1 MNLAELIADLY
12 TNLLFVIKK
21 IAKKNNISSSQL
33 LCIYVIP
40 SEGISQSDLAKILCL
55 DLSTLSRNL
64 DKLLF
69 KKIDNKTHSSLDH
82 RKQTVILT
90 DKGEKL
96 YIQIL
101 YDLNQAL
108 NMLYDFSDNSD
119 DFDTIIT
126 SISQFNWLLCKKR
139 YKDVSF

>member
-21 IAKKNNISSSQL
+21 TSKKNNISSSQL
-33 LCIYVIP
+33 LCVYAIP

-64 DKLLF
+64 DKLLL
-69 KKIDNKTHSSLDH
+69 KKIVNKTHSSLDN
-82 RKQTVILT
+82 RKQTIFLT
-90 DKGEKL
+90 EVGEKL
-96 YIQIL
+96 YLEIL
-101 YDLNQAL
+101 SDLNQSL
-108 NMLYDFSDNSD
+108 NILYDFSDNSD

>member
-21 IAKKNNISSSQL
+21 IAKNNNISSSQL
-33 LCIYVIP
+33 LCVYAIP

-64 DKLLF
+64 DKLLL
-69 KKIDNKTHSSLDH
+69 KKIVNKTNSLLDN
-82 RKQTVILT
+82 RKQNIFLT
-90 DKGEKL
+90 DDGEKL
-96 YIQIL
+96 YIEIL

-108 NMLYDFSDNSD
+108 KTLYDFSDNSE
-119 DFDTIIT
+119 DFDTIMT

>member
-69 KKIDNKTHSSLDH
+69 KKIVNKTHSSLDH

>member
-12 TNLLFVIKK
+12 TNLLFVIKQ

-33 LCIYVIP
+33 LCVYAIP

-64 DKLLF
+64 DKLLL
-69 KKIDNKTHSSLDH
+69 KKIVNKTHSSLDN
-82 RKQTVILT
+82 RKQTIVLT
-90 DKGEKL
+90 KEGEKL
-96 YIQIL
+96 YIDIL
-101 YDLNQAL
+101 SDLNQSL
-108 NMLYDFSDNSD
+108 NILYDFSDNSD

-126 SISQFNWLLCKKR
+126 SISQFNWLLCKRR

>member
-33 LCIYVIP
+33 LCVYAIP

-119 DFDTIIT
+119 DFDTIIN

>member
-21 IAKKNNISSSQL
+21 IAKKNKISSSQL
-33 LCIYVIP
+33 LCVYAIP

-64 DKLLF
+64 DKLLL
-69 KKIDNKTHSSLDH
+69 KKIVNKTHSSLDN
-82 RKQTVILT
+82 RKQTIVLT
-90 DKGEKL
+90 EEGEKL
-96 YIQIL
+96 YIDIL
-101 YDLNQAL
+101 SDLNQSL
-108 NMLYDFSDNSD
+108 NILYDFSDNSD

>member
-33 LCIYVIP
+33 LCVYAIP

-64 DKLLF
+64 DKLIL
-69 KKIDNKTHSSLDH
+69 KKIVNKTHSSLDN
-82 RKQTVILT
+82 RKQTIILT
-90 DKGEKL
+90 ERGEKL
-96 YIQIL
+96 YIEIL
-101 YDLNQAL
+101 SDLNQSL
-108 NMLYDFSDNSD
+108 NILYDFSDNSD